1 VKLYRNFADA
11 HVACNLLVE
20 APAYHICHDLTFPR
34 RQRFEASL
42 QLSKTFFILKPRSIA
57 GMTGMN
63 RFKQVLFAKRL
74 CQEFDRAMPNEK
86 KRELV
91 GMRKAATLIRPGQFV
106 FLDSGSTN
114 LTLVE
119 YLPEDADL
127 TVATNSVEIAA
138 AASRRPDLRLIVI
151 GGAVDHGVGGCVD
164 GTATLSLANMN
175 IDLGVI
181 GACAA
186 SASAG
191 VSVQDPYDA
200 AFKRALLAASRE
212 RLVLAT
218 SDKLGA
224 RAPYRVAELKDIDT
238 FVVEHDASAEA
249 LNELAAAGCNALT
262 AESPE

>member
-1 VKLYRNFADA
+1 MLELPIARRDIILSRLTQGQPVAAAALALEFEVSEDA
-11 HVACNLLVE
+11 IRRDLRALAAEGRCRRVYGGALPLAKAA
-20 APAYHICHDLTFPR
+20 APMRARMEDGR
-34 RQRFEASL
+34 
-42 QLSKTFFILKPRSIA
+42 
-57 GMTGMN
+57 
-63 RFKQVLFAKRL
+63 
-74 CQEFDRAMPNEK
+74 DRKHA
-86 KRELV
+86 L
-91 GMRKAATLIRPGQFV
+91 GRKAATLIRPGQFV

-119 YLPEDADL
+119 YLPEGADL

-249 LNELAAAGCNALT
+249 LNELASAGCNALM
-262 AESPE
+262 AQSPE

>member
-1 VKLYRNFADA
+1 MLELPIARRDIILSRLTLGEPVAAAALALEFEVSEDA
-11 HVACNLLVE
+11 IRRDLRALAAEGRCRRVYGGALPLAKAA
-20 APAYHICHDLTFPR
+20 APLRARMEDAR
-34 RQRFEASL
+34 
-42 QLSKTFFILKPRSIA
+42 
-57 GMTGMN
+57 
-63 RFKQVLFAKRL
+63 
-74 CQEFDRAMPNEK
+74 DRKHA
-86 KRELV
+86 L
-91 GMRKAATLIRPGQFV
+91 GRKAATLIRPGQFV

-164 GTATLSLANMN
+164 GTATLSLTNMN

-181 GACAA
+181 GACAV

-218 SDKLGA
+218 SDKLGG

-249 LNELAAAGCNALT
+249 LNELASAGCNALM

>member
-1 VKLYRNFADA
+1 MLELPIARRDIILSRLTQGQSVAAAALALEFEVSEDA
-11 HVACNLLVE
+11 IRRDLRALAAEGRCRRVYGGALPLAKAA
-20 APAYHICHDLTFPR
+20 APMRARMEDGR
-34 RQRFEASL
+34 
-42 QLSKTFFILKPRSIA
+42 
-57 GMTGMN
+57 
-63 RFKQVLFAKRL
+63 
-74 CQEFDRAMPNEK
+74 DRKHA
-86 KRELV
+86 L
-91 GMRKAATLIRPGQFV
+91 GRKAATLIKPGQFV

-119 YLPEDADL
+119 YLPGDADL

-164 GTATLSLANMN
+164 GTATLSLAKMN

-249 LNELAAAGCNALT
+249 LNELASAGCNALM